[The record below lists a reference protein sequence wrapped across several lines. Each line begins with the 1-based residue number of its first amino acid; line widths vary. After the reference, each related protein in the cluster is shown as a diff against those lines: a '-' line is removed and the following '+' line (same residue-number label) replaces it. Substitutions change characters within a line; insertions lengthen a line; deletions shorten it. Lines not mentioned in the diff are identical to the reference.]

1 MVTAQVLGL
10 RPRFEVVK
18 LGLIVWSSRGL
29 FPTNGLGAGSQ
40 ASGWT
45 QAHCKCSG
53 TLTIRLAPPW
63 PRPQPPDKRKTEGH
77 LIVSVT

>member
-29 FPTNGLGAGSQ
+29 LPTNGLGAGSQ

-45 QAHCKCSG
+45 RRHTA
-53 TLTIRLAPPW
+53 
-63 PRPQPPDKRKTEGH
+63 
-77 LIVSVT
+77 SVREH